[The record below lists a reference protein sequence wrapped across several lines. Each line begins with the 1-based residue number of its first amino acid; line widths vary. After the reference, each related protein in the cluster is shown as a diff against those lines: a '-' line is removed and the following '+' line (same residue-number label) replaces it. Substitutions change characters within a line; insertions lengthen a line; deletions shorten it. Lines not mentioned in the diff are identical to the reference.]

1 MKKIIYVGDDGYM
14 VLGTVSAS
22 TKFSNDELKQQYGLA
37 DTILRNKDELY
48 IYPAFVDSL
57 DPCCFQFTST
67 NKNIATYFGKAPKQD
82 TIKKWILK

>member
-37 DTILRNKDELY
+37 DTILRNGEDLY
-48 IYPAFVDSL
+48 ICSKLIDAEWEE
-57 DPCCFQFTST
+57 
-67 NKNIATYFGKAPKQD
+67 IA
-82 TIKKWILK
+82 

>member
-22 TKFSNDELKQQYGLA
+22 TKFSNGELKKQYGLA

-48 IYPAFVDSL
+48 ICSRIIDAEWEE
-57 DPCCFQFTST
+57 
-67 NKNIATYFGKAPKQD
+67 IA
-82 TIKKWILK
+82 

>member
-22 TKFSNDELKQQYGLA
+22 TKLSNDELKAQYGLA

-48 IYPAFVDSL
+48 ICSKIIDAEWDEI
-57 DPCCFQFTST
+57 D
-67 NKNIATYFGKAPKQD
+67 
-82 TIKKWILK
+82 

>member
-37 DTILRNKDELY
+37 DTILRNKDQLY
-48 IYPAFVDSL
+48 V
-57 DPCCFQFTST
+57 
-67 NKNIATYFGKAPKQD
+67 
-82 TIKKWILK
+82 

>member
-37 DTILRNKDELY
+37 DTILRNGDDLY
-48 IYPAFVDSL
+48 ICMKLIEAEWDEI
-57 DPCCFQFTST
+57 D
-67 NKNIATYFGKAPKQD
+67 
-82 TIKKWILK
+82 